1 MTQNKRSNLK
11 TPTSQLKITYTP
23 FFENIIVY
31 VLTIT
36 IYLNDH
42 PFSLYQSNV

>member
-1 MTQNKRSNLK
+1 MTQNKRSILK
-11 TPTSQLKITYTP
+11 TPTSQLKITHTP